1 LDIYW
6 AEISQVFKLTSMF
19 GPVVPAG
26 SEKAS
31 LLTSNCLQ
39 FLAKDQEMAMFV
51 EDFVMDAYSI
61 QLREDVVPAFWRYF
75 SQSDEELDG
84 NNMESFNTFCRAVK
98 HLHANIQSLTVPGL
112 SELGRLRQH
121 CSLTNRSVYGQTDL
135 KSLFKVLLAGSLLS
149 QLPDGWENLVTKF
162 YTQAFTVFCSRESA
176 CGQPRGDQSIDHED
190 SSEWSD
196 LTCPGCG
203 QQTDQTTDIQCLCQS
218 IVDDFQDVIRKLG
231 DLGLVSRLSDHVVS
245 EIVRTRICSHVEET
259 CRGSFDCSYIAS
271 LENWLDRVVV
281 AWLRSHPGQRQRAL
295 DKRDKLRGVLYQT
308 YTKARIEQLF
318 NIIIEF
324 PDSQPAL
331 EDLRDCLQTQP
342 ELRSHLTSSLRQVL
356 DAKLLHPGVAT
367 ADILTAYIHA
377 IRALRVLDGSGV
389 ILDLVCEN
397 VRRYLKTREDTV
409 RSIVQALMD
418 EATELSEEITKSCG
432 LQLDQSFQDDSEL
445 LEDWQDW
452 QPDPVDADPNK
463 NHGRK
468 PADIISMLVNIYG
481 SKELFVNEY
490 RSLLSNRLLTHCV
503 GYNTEKE
510 IRHLELLKIRFGDVS
525 LHQCEVMLKDIGD
538 SKRINSHLHS
548 VDGGCPEL
556 QTQAFPVNGLILSAQ
571 FWPQFKAES
580 LELPNEVAEALD
592 VYTKAFQTL
601 KGNRTLVW
609 KNHLGFANI
618 DLEIGDK
625 KINLTVPP
633 IQAAIIYMF
642 QESDQWTVQELS
654 SSLKVPVSTL
664 RRKITFWQGQ
674 GILVE
679 SSTSPD
685 TFSLVD
691 PGEQGA
697 GKAGIVRGGPV
708 DVGGI
713 GGSIE
718 EDQEDSVTASIADQ
732 REEELGMF
740 WSYITGMLTNLESLP
755 LERIHQMLKI
765 FAMQGQ
771 VECDM
776 QELRSFL
783 DTKVR
788 QHKLAFSGGQYR
800 LPK

>member
-1 LDIYW
+1 
-6 AEISQVFKLTSMF
+6 
-19 GPVVPAG
+19 
-26 SEKAS
+26 
-31 LLTSNCLQ
+31 
-39 FLAKDQEMAMFV
+39 MAMFV

-75 SQSDEELDG
+75 SPSDENCNG
-84 NNMESFNTFCRAVK
+84 NNMEGFNTFCRAVK

-121 CSLTNRSVYGQTDL
+121 CGLTNRSVYAQTDL
-135 KSLFKVLLAGSLLS
+135 PSLFKVLLAGSLLS

-162 YTQAFTVFCSRESA
+162 YTQAFTVFCSRENS
-176 CGQPRGDQSIDHED
+176 CGQPRGDQSIDQED
-190 SSEWSD
+190 SSDWSD

-203 QQTDQTTDIQCLCQS
+203 PQTDQTTDIQCLCQN
-218 IVDDFQDVIRKLG
+218 IVDEFQDVIRKLG
-231 DLGLVSRLSDHVVS
+231 DLGLVSRISDQVVS
-245 EIVRTRICSHVEET
+245 EIVRSRISSHVQET

-271 LENWLDRVVV
+271 LENWLDRGVVE
-281 AWLRSHPGQRQRAL
+281 WLRSHPGQRQRAL
-295 DKRDKLRGVLYQT
+295 EKRDKLRGVLYQT

-342 ELRSHLTSSLRQVL
+342 ELRSHLTSSLRRVL

-367 ADILTAYIHA
+367 ADILTAYIAA

-463 NHGRK
+463 HHGRK

-633 IQAAIIYMF
+633 IQAAIIYKF
-642 QESDQWTVQELS
+642 QECETWTVQQLS

-664 RRKITFWQGQ
+664 RRKITFWQSQ

-679 SSTSPD
+679 SPSSD

-691 PGEQGA
+691 PGDQGA
-697 GKAGIVRGGPV
+697 GKAGAARSGPV

-740 WSYITGMLTNLESLP
+740 WSYILGMLTNLESLP

-783 DTKVR
+783 DTK
-788 QHKLAFSGGQYR
+788 A
-800 LPK
+800 